1 MTYPTPLIPC
11 AWGELIDK
19 ITILEIK
26 NFFVTDTQK
35 RKLIAHELETL
46 MDIAQS
52 VLDTNP
58 AIKNLKTD
66 LYQTNSSLWTI
77 EDEIRLKEKEKIFD
91 EKFIELARS
100 VYITNDKRAGL
111 KHQINILLQSEFSEV
126 KNYQPY

>member
-26 NFFVTDTQK
+26 NCFVTDTQK

-66 LYQTNSSLWTI
+66 LYQINSSLWTI

>member
-19 ITILEIK
+19 ITTFEIK
-26 NFFVTDTQK
+26 NCFVTDTQK

-66 LYQTNSSLWTI
+66 LYQINSSLWTI

-100 VYITNDKRAGL
+100 VYITNDKRADL
-111 KHQINILLQSEFSEV
+111 KHQINSLLNSEFSEV

>member
-26 NFFVTDTQK
+26 NCFVTDTQK

-100 VYITNDKRAGL
+100 VYITNDKRADL
-111 KHQINILLQSEFSEV
+111 KHQINSLLNSEFSEV
-126 KNYQPY
+126 KNYLPY

>member
-1 MTYPTPLIPC
+1 
-11 AWGELIDK
+11 
-19 ITILEIK
+19 
-26 NFFVTDTQK
+26 
-35 RKLIAHELETL
+35 

-66 LYQTNSSLWTI
+66 LYQINSSLWTI

>member
-26 NFFVTDTQK
+26 NCFVTDTQK

-46 MDIAQS
+46 MHIAQS

-100 VYITNDKRAGL
+100 VYITNDKRADL
-111 KHQINILLQSEFSEV
+111 KHQINSLLNSEFSEV

>member
-26 NFFVTDTQK
+26 NCFVTDAQK

>member
-26 NFFVTDTQK
+26 NCFVTDTQK

>member
-26 NFFVTDTQK
+26 NCFVTDPQK
-35 RKLIAHELETL
+35 RKIVSHELETL

-52 VLDTNP
+52 VLEANP
-58 AIKNLKTD
+58 AIKNLKND

-77 EDEIRLKEKEKIFD
+77 EDEIRLKERDKNFD
-91 EKFIELARS
+91 DEFVALARS
-100 VYITNDKRAGL
+100 VYITNDKRADL
-111 KHQINILLQSEFSEV
+111 KHQINSLLKSEFSEV
-126 KNYQPY
+126 KNYKPY